1 MIIDIILILII
12 IVLSFLF
19 YRQDKVVKQQID
31 YTNDLEQTI
40 INNYNSINSTFEK
53 MKEIDQKGG
62 FQSDDEVGQ
71 IFSGIRDELINL
83 EKEMKI
89 KDE

>member
-1 MIIDIILILII
+1 M
-12 IVLSFLF
+12 SFLF